1 MEALG
6 VHLRRQRRRLGLSL
20 DDVRRLTGISKPY
33 LSLVET
39 GKTRSP
45 PSDEKLRKLEEVL
58 RFPAGSLVARAHWAK
73 TPEDVRAAV
82 GRLLGAARVGGAPAC
97 DGPERP
103 AASGGSDV
111 AGVNGPSG
119 GTSPSTAGSGGTGA
133 AWASLDELYRSGALA
148 AWVDARAGN
157 VEPAAWELV
166 PLINRVSAGYPRDF
180 TDLGYP
186 ARVADSDVPA
196 PASGERDRF
205 AARVCGESMLPAYAD
220 GDVVVFSPQAP
231 VESGTDCFVR
241 LEDGQTTFKRVFF
254 EQDAAGEAVVRL
266 QPLNPRFAPTVVP
279 ASQVAGVYRA
289 VWLSRAVGAAMPGD
303 VAKAEAARADPA
315 RADAPATRT
324 HGSRERRTGRS
335 RIGGGAAGEE
345 AGRR

>member
-1 MEALG
+1 MESLG
-6 VHLRRQRRRLGLSL
+6 AHLRRQRRRLGLSL

-58 RFPAGSLVARAHWAK
+58 RFPPGSLLARAHWAK
-73 TPEDVRAAV
+73 TPADVRAAV
-82 GRLLGAARVGGAPAC
+82 GRLLGVVGVGGACAGGDPS
-97 DGPERP
+97 RP
-103 AASGGSDV
+103 AAGGTDV
-111 AGVNGPSG
+111 ACGNRSSG
-119 GTSPSTAGSGGTGA
+119 ARALPAGSGGTAA

-148 AWVDARAGN
+148 AWVESRAGN
-157 VEPAAWELV
+157 VEPAAWERV
-166 PLINRVSAGYPRDF
+166 PLINRVSAGYPQDF

-220 GDVVVFSPQAP
+220 GDVVVFSPQAA
-231 VESGTDCFVR
+231 VESGADCFVR

-254 EQDAAGEAVVRL
+254 EQDAKGEAVVRL

-289 VWLSRAVGAAMPGD
+289 VWLSRAVGAAVPGD
-303 VAKAEAARADPA
+303 VAKADAARAGSA
-315 RADAPATRT
+315 RADAPAPRA
-324 HGSRERRTGRS
+324 HGSRETRTGRS
-335 RIGGGAAGEE
+335 RTGGGGGAAGEE